1 MSRITQLYAHMVFD
15 SRGQPTVYCNLTLDN
30 QFMGD
35 AMVPSGASTGQFEAI
50 ERRDGDER
58 HFLGRG
64 VNQVIETINDVI
76 KPVVLNQSFITQ
88 AAFDAWIQN
97 FDGTSN
103 YGHIGANAALALSM
117 AFANADARA
126 NQKPLY
132 EHICQ
137 STPKHMP
144 IPMFNVI
151 NGGAHANN
159 GLAIQEFMLVPYG
172 CTSFDMAMEAGVEI
186 YQRLKTTLKQHGHSI
201 AVGDEGGFAPD
212 FQSAYEALD
221 VLAEVVEKSQF
232 SLGKDIA
239 FALDIAA
246 SEFYHK
252 GSYHYEGQVLQGEA
266 LAATW
271 LDMQT
276 HFPII
281 SFEDPFADDDYA
293 SWRHFN
299 TLAGD
304 QAMIIGDDLLVTQV
318 DKLNQGIESGWMNAI
333 LIKPN
338 QVGTVTQTLA
348 TIEAARRKGMM
359 YVISH
364 RSGETEDTFIADL
377 ALATEAPLIKTGAPC
392 RSERLAKYNRL
403 LQVNHH
409 LHLPLCPLNITVDD
423 NA

>member
-1 MSRITQLYAHMVFD
+1 MNAITQLIAHMVFD
-15 SRGQPTVYCNLTLDN
+15 SRGQPTVYCQLMLND
-30 QFMGD
+30 QFSGE

-50 ERRDGDER
+50 ELRDGDEN

-64 VNQVIETINDVI
+64 VNQVLKTINEVI
-76 KPVVLNQSFITQ
+76 KPQIINQSFESQ
-88 AAFDAWIQN
+88 QAFDAWLQA
-97 FDGTSN
+97 FDGTPN
-103 YGHIGANAALALSM
+103 YRRIGANAALALSM
-117 AFANADARA
+117 AYAKAIAHA

-132 EHICQ
+132 ESLVAHP
-137 STPKHMP
+137 PKHMP

-172 CTSFDMAMEAGVEI
+172 CSSFEMAMEAGVEI
-186 YQRLKTTLKQHGHSI
+186 YQRLKATLKRQGHSI

-221 VLAEVVEKSQF
+221 VLAEVVEQSQF
-232 SLGKDIA
+232 SLGKEIA

-246 SEFYHK
+246 SEFYQK
-252 GSYHYEGQVLQGEA
+252 GAYHYEDQVLQGEA
-266 LAATW
+266 LAQTW
-271 LDMQT
+271 LDMQA
-276 HFPII
+276 HYPII
-281 SFEDPFADDDYA
+281 SFEDPFADDDYPA
-293 SWRHFN
+293 WQYFN
-299 TLAGD
+299 ALAGD

-318 DKLNQGIESGWMNAI
+318 EKLTQGIESGWMNAI

-338 QVGTVTQTLA
+338 QVGTVSQTLT
-348 TIEAARRKGMM
+348 TIKAARKEGLM

-377 ALATEAPLIKTGAPC
+377 ALATHAPLIKTGAPC

-409 LHLPLCPLNITVDD
+409 LNLPLYPLNITVDD